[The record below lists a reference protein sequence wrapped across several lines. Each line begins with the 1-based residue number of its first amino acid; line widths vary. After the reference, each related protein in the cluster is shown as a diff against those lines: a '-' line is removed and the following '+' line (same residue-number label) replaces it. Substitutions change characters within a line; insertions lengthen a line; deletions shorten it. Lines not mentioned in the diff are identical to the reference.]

1 MALDYK
7 TLKEKQR
14 QIRESFHENL
24 GLRVHRALSWLQRA
38 ELETEDNDA
47 RFVFLWIA
55 FNAAYAN
62 EISNRQKYSERKFFI
77 RFLKCLIDADDE
89 KLLYNIIWREFP
101 KSVRALINNR
111 YVYQPFW
118 NFHNG
123 DENYANWEGSFD
135 NSKTRANKAIGQMD
149 TVKALAVVFDRLY
162 VLRNQVVHG
171 GATWNSSVNR
181 DQIKNGAD
189 IMGHLV
195 PVVIHLMMLNKSG
208 LWGEPCYPVVQ

>member
-1 MALDYK
+1 MAFDYK
-7 TLKEKQR
+7 ALKDKQR
-14 QIRESFHENL
+14 EIRDGFHENL

-38 ELETEDNDA
+38 EQEVEDHDS
-47 RFVFLWIA
+47 RFIFLWIA

-62 EISNRQKYSERKFFI
+62 EIHDRQKYTDRKIFI
-77 RFLKCLIDADDE
+77 QFLKRLLVADE
-89 KLLYNIIWREFP
+89 EQLLYNIIWREFP
-101 KSVRALINNR
+101 KSVRALINNH

-118 NFHNG
+118 NYHNG
-123 DENYANWEGSFD
+123 DDNYANWEESFN
-135 NSKTRANKAIGQMD
+135 NSKTRANMAVGKMD
-149 TVKALAVVFDRLY
+149 TLKALAVVFDRLY

-171 GATWNSSVNR
+171 GATWNSSINR

-208 LWGEPCYPVVQ
+208 LWGSPCYPVVE